1 MNFSDNLK
9 RLRKE
14 NNLSQEELAEKL
26 NVSRQSV
33 SKWESNSA
41 YPEMDKIIQISNMFN
56 VGIDELLNKDIREV
70 QEEKQVKSNINK
82 YIDDFLSFISKSIDM
97 FLNMKFKDKCK
108 FIFEECFIA
117 FILWVLFAILGSLLS
132 NIFYHAFGFIS
143 NNVLYNIHNFLG
155 GIYSALAICLG
166 VIIILH
172 IYKTRYLDY
181 YVIVDKEEIEKD
193 SDNKDDK
200 SEVVSEAKKELPV
213 KREKVIIRD
222 PDHSSY
228 KFINGLLKAFLIL
241 VKINVFF
248 IFLGFCSS
256 FIGLAVSLVLSF
268 LISKTG
274 LFFVGI
280 LFCIVSCLVVNYLV
294 INILFNFIIS
304 HKIKW
309 KLLFIMFISSLLVL
323 GSGIGMTAIGFT
335 KFDLVEDYSVV
346 DEKIIP
352 MEEDYFVHERY
363 DGNELEFVESENS
376 DLRITVSHAEDM
388 YSYIEVVDNNIHAY
402 AYTDFDNVFEVIRGQ
417 LDEINKMKIHN
428 YDRYKVTIYTTKE
441 NIETLKNNYNRF
453 MEGE

>member
-117 FILWVLFAILGSLLS
+117 FILWVLFSILGSLLS

-228 KFINGLLKAFLIL
+228 KFINGLLKGFLIL

-268 LISKTG
+268 LISRTG

-376 DLRITVSHAEDM
+376 DLRITVSHAKDM
-388 YSYIEVVDNNIHAY
+388 YSNIEVVDNNIHAY